1 MSAEVIE
8 AILCVETQ
16 LERIADSL
24 EKLEKAAI
32 VHGVQFVDER
42 NEHGVQFVDE
52 RNEHGVQFVDERN
65 EHGVQFDSKIKIV
78 GINQTEEWR
87 RKGWEDEK

>member
-1 MSAEVIE
+1 MSAEIIE

-32 VHGVQFVDER
+32 VHGVRLVDER
-42 NEHGVQFVDE
+42 NEHSVRLVD
-52 RNEHGVQFVDERN
+52 
-65 EHGVQFDSKIKIV
+65 
-78 GINQTEEWR
+78 EWR
-87 RKGWEDEK
+87 RKGWEDEE

>member
-52 RNEHGVQFVDERN
+52 RNEHGVQF
-65 EHGVQFDSKIKIV
+65 DSKIKIV

>member
-1 MSAEVIE
+1 MSAEIVE

-32 VHGVQFVDER
+32 VHGVQF
-42 NEHGVQFVDE
+42 
-52 RNEHGVQFVDERN
+52 
-65 EHGVQFDSKIKIV
+65 DSLIRIV
-78 GINQTEEWR
+78 AIDQTDEWR